1 MPRGFILQNSP
12 QHHEGFEVFFERCL
26 EALENESLTPPWVF
40 LRGDGVYQ
48 GLAGQRLDEPGF
60 TVPIDGGWRALSARG
75 VKLYV
80 SQRCAT
86 LRGLGTTEQFVPGA
100 QLADLEKLAE
110 LCLNAAEVEIL

>member
-1 MPRGFILQNSP
+1 MAKGFILQNSP

-26 EALENESLTPPWVF
+26 EVLESDGLTPPWVF

-48 GLAGQRLDEPGF
+48 GLAGQRLDESGF

-80 SQRCAT
+80 SHRCAT
-86 LRGLGTTEQFVPGA
+86 LRGLGSVDRFVPGA
-100 QLADLEKLAE
+100 KLRGLETLAE
-110 LCLNAAEVEIL
+110 LCLAASGVEVL